1 MYNMKVMDL
10 YRYWRNQM
18 NGPCTVDLKF
28 DFKNTKNAINLI
40 QLQL

>member
-1 MYNMKVMDL
+1 
-10 YRYWRNQM
+10 M
-18 NGPCTVDLKF
+18 NGPCAVDLKF